1 MATLLMGESI
11 NVMFFRRW
19 ILIILGLSPLLLGCS
34 TNLRERQLR
43 IREAELARR
52 QEVFAPHALEYQS
65 LLLVRDSLL
74 KRKRPG
80 DRPHWPETIEGIWEA
95 NIICSSSNDRKWI
108 VGDRLS
114 QTWQFFSNST
124 GIFVAVFD
132 NQRCLRVLNG
142 DFAGSTIH
150 LAYAFDSFSHP
161 DVALS
166 VSLHHEST
174 RSMPGELIFF
184 FPENGK
190 AIFSIKLH
198 RGDAF
203 LNL

>member
-1 MATLLMGESI
+1 MAILLMGESI

-19 ILIILGLSPLLLGCS
+19 ILIILGLSPLLLGCG

-43 IREAELARR
+43 IRETELARR
-52 QEVFAPHALEYQS
+52 QELFAPHAMEYKS

-80 DRPHWPETIEGIWEA
+80 DRPRWPETIEGIWEA
-95 NIICSSSNDRKWI
+95 NIICNSSDDHKWV

-142 DFAGSTIH
+142 DFAGSAIH
-150 LAYAFDSFSHP
+150 LAYASGGLSQP

-166 VSLHHEST
+166 VSLRQELP

-184 FPENGK
+184 SPENSK
-190 AIFSIKLH
+190 AVFSVKLH